1 MPCYIV
7 YKTYG
12 HIEASDLEKVKQIA
26 KEKGYRIVNTGNGFE
41 FQNGNKQFG
50 LLKTNDGRYEY
61 RGASQVAVDEIKST
75 FNKQR
80 FTTKWQAKNPGWM
93 VREVRIGGSN

>member
-26 KEKGYRIVNTGNGFE
+26 EEKGYRIANTGNGFE
-41 FQNGNKQFG
+41 FIN
-50 LLKTNDGRYEY
+50 GRYEY
-61 RGASQVAVDEIKST
+61 RGTSQVAVDEIKST

>member
-1 MPCYIV
+1 MPCYVV
-7 YKTYG
+7 YKCFGYITD
-12 HIEASDLEKVKQIA
+12 EELEKFLDIA

-61 RGASQVAVDEIKST
+61 RGTSQVAVDEIKST

>member
-26 KEKGYRIVNTGNGFE
+26 KEKGYRIGNTGNGFE

-50 LLKTNDGRYEY
+50 LLKKYG
-61 RGASQVAVDEIKST
+61 
-75 FNKQR
+75 
-80 FTTKWQAKNPGWM
+80 
-93 VREVRIGGSN
+93 